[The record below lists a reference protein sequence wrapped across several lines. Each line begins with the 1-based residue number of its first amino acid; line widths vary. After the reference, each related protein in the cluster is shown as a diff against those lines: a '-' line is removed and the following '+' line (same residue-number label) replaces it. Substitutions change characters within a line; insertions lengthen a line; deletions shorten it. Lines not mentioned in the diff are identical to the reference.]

1 MTITAQS
8 FPNAAGQEK
17 AMRSKIFTIQVLRG
31 FDMKRPQGAG
41 GHQQREMQPFFH
53 FQFYTFE
60 YTSPVAAGA
69 NNPQFDIKRQFEVE
83 LNDQLIDYVKS
94 QVLKIDLI
102 DESVELANGASDY
115 IGSVRIP
122 LKGLS
127 ITSTMVEE
135 IVDAFPVRDASGA
148 ETGRLEVKV
157 SCRDYQGL
165 SSDMIGG
172 GGETFVMSKFQEREV
187 IGRIAE
193 KFAFSE
199 MQSIDMIFDML
210 IEPGGMD
217 LTRVSKKRFRDY
229 ILEITDRV
237 RQ

>member
-1 MTITAQS
+1 
-8 FPNAAGQEK
+8 
-17 AMRSKIFTIQVLRG
+17 
-31 FDMKRPQGAG
+31 
-41 GHQQREMQPFFH
+41 MQPFFH

-60 YTSPVAAGA
+60 YTSPVAAGGS
-69 NNPQFDIKRQFEVE
+69 NPQFDIKRQFEVE

-102 DESVELANGASDY
+102 DESVDLAHGASDY

-122 LKGLS
+122 LKALN
-127 ITSTMVEE
+127 ITSNLLEE
-135 IVDAFPVRDASGA
+135 LVDAFPVRDASGA

-165 SSDMIGG
+165 SSDMLGG
-172 GGETFVMSKFQEREV
+172 GGETFIMSKFAEREV

-217 LTRVSKKRFRDY
+217 LNRVSKKRFRDY
-229 ILEITDRV
+229 VLEITDRV
-237 RQ
+237 R